1 MTHYSD
7 LIAQILDI
15 EWRMFQVVKS
25 ASPAACQSQPET
37 FKKIRGS
44 IFEGWSKEMLE
55 SYLDDLKLAR
65 KTGRN
70 LITEKYARM
79 DNLIPPLKVNP
90 LIDKIVSIEVAW
102 QKELKEKYPSLYART
117 CRGTDPVQNGSNFS
131 IYLKS
136 ELETYSDRTIE
147 LYYLETKKAYDNKK
161 NLVALALDGLVRK
174 GGYRDIEHAE
184 ECLKSACNS

>member
-1 MTHYSD
+1 MTLYVD
-7 LIAQILDI
+7 LITQILDI
-15 EWRMFQVVKS
+15 EWRMFQAVKS
-25 ASPAACQSQPET
+25 VSPASCQSQPET

-55 SYLDDLKLAR
+55 SYLDDLKLALE
-65 KTGRN
+65 TGRN

-90 LIDKIVSIEVAW
+90 LIDKIVSIETAW
-102 QKELKEKYPSLYART
+102 QKELNEKYPSLYKRT
-117 CRGTDPVQNGSNFS
+117 CRGTDPVQNESNFA

-147 LYYLETKKAYDNKK
+147 LYYLETKKAYDSKK
-161 NLVALALDGLVRK
+161 NLAVLALDSMVRK
-174 GGYRDIEHAE
+174 EGYRNIEHAE
-184 ECLKSACNS
+184 ECLKNNSNS